1 MVMKTWVPK
10 AQGNIAYLKTK
21 DTDLMITNILHDFVI
36 CNIAHCDTAIGKH

>member
-10 AQGNIAYLKTK
+10 AQGNIDYLETK
-21 DTDLMITNILHDFVI
+21 DTDLMITNNLHDFVI